1 MFTTL
6 YNHNSD
12 DDDDDNT
19 MPHINM
25 GTLEPIKMKPLINK
39 EHNMCPLGLPFVS

>member
-1 MFTTL
+1 MFSTL
-6 YNHNSD
+6 YNHNS

-25 GTLEPIKMKPLINK
+25 GTLEPIKMKPLIYK
-39 EHNMCPLGLPFVS
+39 EHSMGPLDLPFNS